1 MTDQTYV
8 RCPECGAEIAI
19 PRRTAFKRK
28 CTAGGALGGVATGAT
43 AGAIYG
49 TGVGI
54 ATGGTAIAGTVP
66 LGIVGGAV
74 GGLLL
79 GIGGR
84 IGANWAAARVACTAE
99 GCGAQFRI

>member
-1 MTDQTYV
+1 MPEQTYA
-8 RCPECGAEIAI
+8 RCPECGTEIAI

-28 CTAGGALGGVATGAT
+28 CTAGGALGGAAAGAT

-49 TGVGI
+49 TGAGI
-54 ATGGTAIAGTVP
+54 ATGGTAFAGTVP
-66 LGIVGGAV
+66 LGIACGAV
-74 GGLLL
+74 GGLVL

-84 IGANWAAARVACTAE
+84 IGANWAAARVACTSE